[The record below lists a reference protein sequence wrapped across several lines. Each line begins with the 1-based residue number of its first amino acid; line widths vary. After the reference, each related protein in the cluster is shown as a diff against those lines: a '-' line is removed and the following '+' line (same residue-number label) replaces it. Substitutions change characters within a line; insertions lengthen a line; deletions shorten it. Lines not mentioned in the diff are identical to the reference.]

1 MDLQRTLINMS
12 KNTFDKTKYF
22 TREEFMLKEDKM
34 KVLDIKSK

>member
-1 MDLQRTLINMS
+1 MF

-22 TREEFMLKEDKM
+22 TREEFMLKENKM